1 MKHFKNLKLKINL
14 KMNSNEEEKLQNS
27 RINSIE
33 NNRTLQAIQTKKKF
47 LFYKKAFLKNNK
59 SSFIYRKKGKNLSN
73 ITPNNKNSF
82 ILGYKKIPKNINN
95 YGTEDTN
102 QSTKGKTINYSK
114 TKLSNNSKY
123 DGSTPEKYILNDRNI
138 SPYSIESN
146 EKSKENK
153 NVHCILNNRKREPKI
168 IKYDLNR
175 KRANLSLNYASRI
188 HNITINNDELK
199 KNIKFEDSLEINNKT
214 KITNSKHKKIKAL
227 KNIGSKAINISFKTN
242 KNKESIDLLSHD
254 IVQNIQ
260 NSLNKYN
267 NYNNTNTII
276 INNTI
281 KRNNSNFLRPNK
293 LNKAK
298 LTINN
303 NVFDINN
310 NYNIDTGKRKLVKGK
325 IIKFKYNGTEFFFEP
340 IHNKTESYFYKKN
353 VNYNKEETIKAAN
366 SIKKWWRQMVLL
378 NKLKEKNQIKYGT
391 SLINKIILKRSF
403 IFIKYKV
410 IHLKE
415 IIYLQK
421 HWRKF
426 LNYTKDKTNFY
437 IKNDIY
443 GCDNSYRKNIN
454 NNFNSNTYDCISS
467 IENIKNEVYYKN
479 NKLKKN
485 NILLN
490 NSFFANISNK
500 NLLPSTNNNEFINKN
515 ILKNICLYSKSIYNN
530 NLNKI
535 IFIQRKIRK
544 FLKNK
549 YCHYIRMIYKN
560 LYNDKLKSEINDINN
575 KLKEERDNFLKGMNI
590 TYQSFDILSN
600 KNEIKNL
607 LYIIKNEEINYC
619 GKKQRN
625 QNQNNNLLIENSSQ
639 MIYYPRRIIKR
650 RNELKISKNPFIKL
664 ISKKTHNI
672 NKIKKE
678 INFSIKEKN
687 KDNFLNSIINRP
699 IINEHCFY
707 NKFII
712 KGKYLK
718 AFISIQKYFR
728 KNKINKNKKIVPF
741 KTIPKSNCLITKIY
755 KNAVSNIPKITKTQD
770 NNIIVKPI
778 IDREFITKLRKKET
792 KIKRIYKFKRN
803 NSLKTMKQNEPK
815 NNNQIYFN
823 NIEEFLHDKDGEKI
837 NDVSKYNTIN
847 NSHRNISNERNS
859 NLLNDTDENK
869 HETPIRIMNAEI
881 HKSSINYNLNNIT
894 NLKTMK
900 NNYNLN
906 KSNKYI
912 NIESLPS
919 INSLRTNTENN
930 ELFALEK
937 NKMTN
942 SDKIKNNF
950 TSVSIQTLGSNLSKN
965 KFREN
970 IKCIKTLATE
980 GNNYQKSDL
989 EYDNKNYFY
998 TDNDIAK
1005 FSFNNGDINLLENS
1019 IIRANTINYFNLIRY
1034 VNERVI
1040 KIFCYKMKEI
1050 NYKSCLYIFIQMV
1063 IQRIKRYIKT
1073 ICFNIIFNRNIKNDF
1088 YKIIQKHIKLYNKI
1102 ALDPNIQN
1110 KFKKNELII
1119 LIKEN
1124 IFNRYFNIK
1133 SKFLFLSEQQENN
1146 FINKNIFISNDKDLI
1161 NYFLLYYK
1169 YEFKPLD
1176 NSCLN
1181 MIQFRLIKEPL
1192 HNMNIFSITKYM
1204 EKLYYNIIHGNI
1216 CKTCFCKKEESCS
1229 INCNCHIRQQNS
1241 INLINKIKNRITH
1254 YKINNE
1260 NNKENNSY
1268 IEEKNNKYNDKN
1280 IRIIIKKVKRTSAD
1294 KIKNKND
1301 NSEQSSDS
1309 KNSTSNEYDIFQKMN
1324 AGIDSIINK
1333 FKINKAFKDFS
1344 LNKKKQIERT
1354 CTEFNGESKNKKAY
1368 NETSYIGSY
1377 NVKNHFT
1384 TPDKKSSSFLFE
1396 KKLFNEK

>member
-1 MKHFKNLKLKINL
+1 
-14 KMNSNEEEKLQNS
+14 MNSKEEEKLQNS

-47 LFYKKAFLKNNK
+47 LFYKKTFLKNNK

-82 ILGYKKIPKNINN
+82 ISGYKKIPKNIN
-95 YGTEDTN
+95 YGTESTN

-114 TKLSNNSKY
+114 TKFSNNSKY
-123 DGSTPEKYILNDRNI
+123 NGSTPEKYILNERNI

-146 EKSKENK
+146 EKSRENK
-153 NVHCILNNRKREPKI
+153 NGQCLLNNKMREPKI
-168 IKYDLNR
+168 IKYDLNK

-199 KNIKFEDSLEINNKT
+199 KNIKFEDSLEVNNKT
-214 KITNSKHKKIKAL
+214 KSINSKHKKIKTL
-227 KNIGSKAINISFKTN
+227 KNLGKKAISFKTN

-281 KRNNSNFLRPNK
+281 KRNNSNYLRPNK
-293 LNKAK
+293 LKKTK

-340 IHNKTESYFYKKN
+340 IHNKTESYFYKN
-353 VNYNKEETIKAAN
+353 LNYNKEEKVNAAN
-366 SIKKWWRQMVLL
+366 LIKKWWKQIILL
-378 NKLKEKNQIKYGT
+378 NKLREKNQIKYGT
-391 SLINKIILKRSF
+391 HLINKIVLKRYF
-403 IFIKYKV
+403 NVIKYK
-410 IHLKE
+410 IMHLNE

-421 HWRKF
+421 QWRRF
-426 LNYTKDKTNFY
+426 LNCKKDKTNFF
-437 IKNDIY
+437 IKTDIY
-443 GCDNSYRKNIN
+443 GCDNSYRN
-454 NNFNSNTYDCISS
+454 NNHNTLGHINS
-467 IENIKNEVYYKN
+467 IEDSDRNKTKNGIYYKN

-485 NILLN
+485 EILLT

-500 NLLPSTNNNEFINKN
+500 NLIQTNNDEEVINKSV
-515 ILKNICLYSKSIYNN
+515 LKNKCLYSKLIHKNDMD
-530 NLNKI
+530 KI
-535 IFIQRKIRK
+535 IYIQRKIRI
-544 FLKNK
+544 FLKSLYRHK
-549 YCHYIRMIYKN
+549 IREIYRK
-560 LYNDKLKSEINDINN
+560 LYSDKINSEINE
-575 KLKEERDNFLKGMNI
+575 KLKKEKNNFLEGINI
-590 TYQSFDILSN
+590 TYQSFDILSDKN
-600 KNEIKNL
+600 KNLYKNL
-607 LYIIKNEEINYC
+607 LYIIKNKEINYS
-619 GKKQRN
+619 GKIQKHK
-625 QNQNNNLLIENSSQ
+625 NNLNSKLFIENSSQ
-639 MIYYPRRIIKR
+639 IKYLPKR
-650 RNELKISKNPFIKL
+650 PNKKRNELNISNNPFIKFDY
-664 ISKKTHNI
+664 SKKAQTI
-672 NKIKKE
+672 KE
-678 INFSIKEKN
+678 IKNEINISIIQTN
-687 KDNFLNSIINRP
+687 QNNLMNSIINKSA
-699 IINEHCFY
+699 INKHCFY
-707 NKFII
+707 HKIVI
-712 KGKYLK
+712 KRKYLK
-718 AFISIQKYFR
+718 AFILIQKYFR
-728 KNKINKNKKIVPF
+728 KNKTNKTKKLIPFKKIYKSDCFISKINKNVEHNLPPK
-741 KTIPKSNCLITKIY
+741 IPK
-755 KNAVSNIPKITKTQD
+755 VQD
-770 NNIIVKPI
+770 NNIFLKPI
-778 IDREFITKLRKKET
+778 INREFITKFRKKEA
-792 KIKRIYKFKRN
+792 KIKRIYKLKRN
-803 NSLKTMKQNEPK
+803 NSLKTIKQNEPK

-823 NIEEFLHDKDGEKI
+823 NIEEFLQDKEGEKI

-847 NSHRNISNERNS
+847 NSHRNISAERNS

-869 HETPIRIMNAEI
+869 LETPIRIMNAEI

-900 NNYNLN
+900 NNSNLI

-930 ELFALEK
+930 ELFALEQ
-937 NKMTN
+937 NKMNN
-942 SDKIKNNF
+942 SNKINNNF

-970 IKCIKTLATE
+970 IKYIKTLATE
-980 GNNYQKSDL
+980 GNNYKKSDL

-1005 FSFNNGDINLLENS
+1005 FSFNNGDINLLDNS
-1019 IIRANTINYFNLIRY
+1019 IIRTNTINYFNLIRF
-1034 VNERVI
+1034 VKEKII
-1040 KIFCYKMKEI
+1040 KIFCYKMKVI
-1050 NYKSCLYIFIQMV
+1050 NNKKSLYIFIQMLN
-1063 IQRIKRYIKT
+1063 QRIKKYIKT
-1073 ICFNIIFNRNIKNDF
+1073 FSFNAIFNRNIKNDF
-1088 YKIIQKHIKLYNKI
+1088 YKIIQKHIKIYNKI

-1110 KFKKNELII
+1110 IFKKNELII

-1124 IFNRYFNIK
+1124 IFNKYLNINN
-1133 SKFLFLSEQQENN
+1133 KFLFLSEQQENN
-1146 FINKNIFISNDKDLI
+1146 LINKGIFISNDKDLI

-1169 YEFKPLD
+1169 YEFKPVD
-1176 NSCLN
+1176 NSYLN

-1192 HNMNIFSITKYM
+1192 YNMNVFSITKYM
-1204 EKLYYNIIHGNI
+1204 DKLYYNIIHGNI

-1229 INCNCHIRQQNS
+1229 INCNCHIKQLNS

-1254 YKINNE
+1254 YKYNNE
-1260 NNKENNSY
+1260 NNKDNNSY
-1268 IEEKNNKYNDKN
+1268 IEEKNNKSNDKN

-1294 KIKNKND
+1294 KARNKND
-1301 NSEQSSDS
+1301 NSEPSSDS

-1333 FKINKAFKDFS
+1333 FKINRAFKDFS

-1354 CTEFNGESKNKKAY
+1354 CTEFNGENKNKKEY
-1368 NETSYIGSY
+1368 NETSYIGTY